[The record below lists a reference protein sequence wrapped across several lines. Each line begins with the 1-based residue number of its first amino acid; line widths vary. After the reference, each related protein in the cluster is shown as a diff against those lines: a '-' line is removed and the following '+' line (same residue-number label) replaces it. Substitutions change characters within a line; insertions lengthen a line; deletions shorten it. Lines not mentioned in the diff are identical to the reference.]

1 MFNLDWNYWAQNPD
15 VYAAASYTK
24 RVGRIT
30 AEFIKLLEQ
39 QFNVS
44 RTNMHIIGFS
54 LGGQVS
60 VNITNQSV

>member
-1 MFNLDWNYWAQNPD
+1 MFNLDWGYWAKNRLID
-15 VYAAASYTK
+15 VAASHTK

-39 QFNVS
+39 EFGVK
-44 RTNMHIIGFS
+44 REDMHAIGFS

-60 VNITNQSV
+60 MA

>member
-1 MFNLDWNYWAQNPD
+1 MFNLDWNYWAKNPKLA
-15 VYAAASYTK
+15 VAASYTK

-39 QFNVS
+39 RFNVS
-44 RTNMHIIGFS
+44 RTDMHIIGFS

-60 VNITNQSV
+60 